1 MNYSKM
7 VSKNTVPLSLSKY
20 FLLLRG
26 APKAGKTT
34 FYADFVK
41 EIFNGDASRGVL
53 IPFEKGY
60 TSIGDLFVFGKTVLP
75 KMDKLDDD
83 NKIVVDP
90 ITKKPQKVL
99 GWDVLLD
106 FIDYLS
112 YDQDHI
118 KFIGFDTVDEFMGV
132 AEAKILDMSVR
143 ETKKPCNS
151 INAAFGGYG
160 KGKKRL
166 GQMIKSL
173 HQQLRESGLGIV
185 FIGHTKHKTLKLK
198 GTEEEYNV
206 LGSNL
211 NEDYDSFIA
220 NEVDTIGMITEERDI
235 QNKEIVNTQRFLRL
249 RGDGYYQCG
258 SRLKDMPET
267 IPFEIHTVV
276 ETFKNA
282 IASQAG
288 ITREQY
294 DVDVVAEMNGTV
306 VKKNKIKRTVPE
318 VIQILEQYFDGKHKD
333 QESKI
338 IDLCGEFGLVFSDP
352 KSLDLRFLEDTFA
365 EFL

>member
-1 MNYSKM
+1 MNYAKM
-7 VSKNTVPLSLSKY
+7 MSKNKVPLSLSRY

-26 APKAGKTT
+26 APKSGKTT

-41 EIFNGDASRGVL
+41 EIFNGDVTRGVL

-60 TSIGDLFVFGKTVLP
+60 TSIGDVFVFEKTVLP
-75 KMDKLDDD
+75 KMNKVDDN
-83 NKIVVDP
+83 NKIVLDP
-90 ITKKPQKVL
+90 ITKKPKKVL
-99 GWDVLLD
+99 GWDVLLG

-112 YDQDHI
+112 YDQDHV
-118 KFIGFDTVDEFMGV
+118 KFIGFDTVDEFMAV
-132 AEAKILDMSVR
+132 AEAKVIDMSVR
-143 ETKKPCNS
+143 ETKNPCTS

-173 HQQLRESGLGIV
+173 NQQLRESGLGIV

-220 NEVDTIGMITEERDI
+220 NEVDTIAMITEERDI
-235 QNKEIVNTQRFLRL
+235 QNKEIVATQRRLRL

-258 SRLKDMPET
+258 SRFKDMPET
-267 IPFEIHTVV
+267 IPFEIHTIV
-276 ETFKNA
+276 ESFKNA
-282 IASQAG
+282 IASQAN

-294 DVDVVAEMNGTV
+294 DIDVIKEMEATGI
-306 VKKNKIKRTVPE
+306 KKERIKRTVPE
-318 VIQILEQYFDGKHKD
+318 IIDLLQKYFDGKHKEA
-333 QESKI
+333 ESKI
-338 IDLCGEFGLVFSDP
+338 IDLCGEFGLQLSDP
-352 KSLDLRFLEDTFA
+352 ESLDLRFLEDTFA